1 MEDQWDTREIIA
13 NGQKIVSKLFYAL
26 YDLANSAYTI
36 IVVTFI
42 TSAYFANQ
50 IVGNPQLGAAYWQWT
65 AGLCGIL
72 VAVTG
77 PLLGN
82 LADKEPKGKIN
93 LLHTFTIFC
102 ILFTS
107 LFWFAKPSVDY
118 IWYAL
123 IIFLLSNYFYE
134 AAVIFYNSLLKSC
147 SNENNIGKTSG
158 FAFAL
163 GYIGC
168 VPILLFSLYVFVL
181 PDTIPFGLDKSKFEN
196 IRFIPVIAAI
206 WFLIFSYPMINYFKN
221 HIEYKENSDPTP
233 VFKKLIALI
242 WKNKFTST
250 GKFLLAR
257 MIYSDALIVLIA
269 GGGVYASGVFGF
281 TPGELLKLAIFAN
294 LVAFVGVLLGGYLN
308 DKISSKIIILTC
320 IVVLTLCVFYSSII
334 AQTKAQFFINV
345 MVISLFIGSIQS
357 ASRVMMTGLL
367 KDDDQGSGFGL
378 FSFSGR
384 ITAFAGPLLVGTMTF
399 FYSQRIGL
407 LSISIF
413 FILGF
418 ILMLFVDKD
427 QKNKKIP

>member
-181 PDTIPFGLDKSKFEN
+181 PDTAPFGLDKSKFEN

-320 IVVLTLCVFYSSII
+320 IAVLTLCVFYSSII
-334 AQTKAQFFINV
+334 AQTKTQFFINV

>member
-1 MEDQWDTREIIA
+1 M
-13 NGQKIVSKLFYAL
+13 NKLFYGL

-50 IVGNPQLGAAYWQWT
+50 IVGDPQLGAAYWQWT

-72 VAVTG
+72 IAVTG

-82 LADKEPKGKIN
+82 IADKKPKGKIN
-93 LLHTFTIFC
+93 LLHIFTILC
-102 ILFTS
+102 ILITC
-107 LFWFAKPSVDY
+107 LFWFAKPSTNY
-118 IWYAL
+118 ILFTL
-123 IIFLLSNYFYE
+123 IIFLLSNYCYE
-134 AAVIFYNSLLKSC
+134 AATIFYNSLLKNC

-158 FAFAL
+158 AAFAL

-168 VPILLFSLYVFVL
+168 VPILLFTLYVFVL

-196 IRFIPVIAAI
+196 IRFIPIIAAV
-206 WFLIFSYPMINYFKN
+206 WFLIFSYPMINYFKR
-221 HIEYKENSDPTP
+221 HVQFKENVDQTP
-233 VFKKLIALI
+233 IFKKLVELV
-242 WKNKFTST
+242 WKNKFTRT

-281 TPGELLKLAIFAN
+281 TPGELLKLAIYAN

-308 DKISSKIIILTC
+308 DKLSSKIIILIC
-320 IVVLTLCVFYSSII
+320 IAVLTATVFYGAVV
-334 AQTKAQFFINV
+334 AQTKTQFFYNV
-345 MVISLFIGSIQS
+345 MVISFFIGSIQS

-367 KDDDQGSGFGL
+367 ETADQGKGFGL

-384 ITAFAGPLLVGTMTF
+384 VTAFAGPLLVGTTTYYF
-399 FYSQRIGL
+399 SQRIGF

-413 FILGF
+413 FVLGF
-418 ILMLFVDKD
+418 ILMLFVD
-427 QKNKKIP
+427 

>member
-1 MEDQWDTREIIA
+1 M
-13 NGQKIVSKLFYAL
+13 GKLFYAL

-77 PLLGN
+77 PLLGS

-102 ILFTS
+102 VLFTS

-320 IVVLTLCVFYSSII
+320 IAVLTLCVFYSSVI
-334 AQTKAQFFINV
+334 AQTKAQFFTNV
-345 MVISLFIGSIQS
+345 MVISFFIGSIQS

-407 LSISIF
+407 LSINIF

>member
-1 MEDQWDTREIIA
+1 M
-13 NGQKIVSKLFYAL
+13 NKLFYGL

-50 IVGNPQLGAAYWQWT
+50 IVGDPQLGAAYWQWT

-72 VAVTG
+72 IAVTG

-82 LADKEPKGKIN
+82 IADKKPKGKIN
-93 LLHTFTIFC
+93 LLHIFTILC
-102 ILFTS
+102 ILITC
-107 LFWFAKPSVDY
+107 LFWFAKPSTNY
-118 IWYAL
+118 ILFTL
-123 IIFLLSNYFYE
+123 IIFLLSNYCYE
-134 AAVIFYNSLLKSC
+134 AATIFYNSLLKNC

-158 FAFAL
+158 AAFAL

-168 VPILLFSLYVFVL
+168 VPILLFTLYVFVL

-196 IRFIPVIAAI
+196 IRFIPIIAAV
-206 WFLIFSYPMINYFKN
+206 WFLIFSYPMINYFKR
-221 HIEYKENSDPTP
+221 HVQFKENVDQTP
-233 VFKKLIALI
+233 IFKKLVELV
-242 WKNKFTST
+242 WKNKFTRT

-281 TPGELLKLAIFAN
+281 TPGELLKLAIYAN

-308 DKISSKIIILTC
+308 DKLSSKIIILIC
-320 IVVLTLCVFYSSII
+320 IAVLTATVFYGAVV
-334 AQTKAQFFINV
+334 AQTKTQFFYNV
-345 MVISLFIGSIQS
+345 MVISFFIGSIQS

-367 KDDDQGSGFGL
+367 ETADQGKGFGL

-384 ITAFAGPLLVGTMTF
+384 ATAFAGPLLVGTVTYYF
-399 FYSQRIGL
+399 SQRIGF
-407 LSISIF
+407 LSITIF
-413 FILGF
+413 FVLGF
-418 ILMLFVDKD
+418 ILMLFVD
-427 QKNKKIP
+427 

>member
-1 MEDQWDTREIIA
+1 M
-13 NGQKIVSKLFYAL
+13 FYAL

>member
-77 PLLGN
+77 PLLGS

-102 ILFTS
+102 VLFTS

-118 IWYAL
+118 IWHAL

-163 GYIGC
+163 GYIGS

-206 WFLIFSYPMINYFKN
+206 WFLIFSYPMINYFKH

-320 IVVLTLCVFYSSII
+320 IAVLTLCVFYSSII

-345 MVISLFIGSIQS
+345 MVISFFIGSIQS